1 MTQHFICICNCC
13 PVWQSKF
20 VFWNHIYHKESC
32 RVSGILEWSDSIW
45 QASATSCWH
54 GKYSEREW
62 ERFWTLLL
70 AKSFPAF
77 KSSVCRELSVE
88 FCGFSYGLLFPACL
102 CYTVS
107 HPLLEAHLSAW
118 IMAIFVL
125 WMRQAELWSVEF
137 IRSFSNRDFWRVWVE
152 YFHAF
157 EVSGEFKFWLWEIA
171 CELQKEGRSVFL
183 CGNNGGA
190 LWSWRH
196 LPSLMGKQSYECQM
210 VNKKYPGLYFKA
222 PALWDCMSLR
232 LMLTG
237 FGTLIHFHFSLTF
250 FVITVDCGFFIFP
263 FELLLIISGVL
274 SQTPAMK
281 KIANMQDLG

>member
-196 LPSLMGKQSYECQM
+196 RPSLMGKA
-210 VNKKYPGLYFKA
+210 K
-222 PALWDCMSLR
+222 LWVSN
-232 LMLTG
+232 G
-237 FGTLIHFHFSLTF
+237 
-250 FVITVDCGFFIFP
+250 
-263 FELLLIISGVL
+263 
-274 SQTPAMK
+274 K
-281 KIANMQDLG
+281 